1 MTAEKSVSKTFRR
14 IAREVNQVARIA
26 TRFVRP
32 SAKKPGSAPGT
43 LIPVG
48 ERKIDRS
55 RITLLDYDAQQLQEK
70 EVSDIREV
78 LPLKDAPTVTWVN
91 IDGLHDMDLIRR
103 TGELFG
109 IHPLTLEDIVNTGH
123 RPKMEE
129 FENYLLIV
137 FKMLYFDD
145 AKDRIETEQ
154 VSLVLGERFLLSFQE
169 IPGDVF
175 VPVRERLRKGKGR
188 IRKSDCSYLAYAL
201 IDAVVDHYFLV
212 LEVLGEKIEDLEQ
225 NLLSDPTR
233 DGLRTLY
240 ELKRE
245 LIYFRKQIWPMR
257 ELLSNLAKEESAF
270 VDPSIN
276 VFLNDVHDHTIQVI
290 DTLESFR
297 DVLSGLLDV
306 YLSTVSNRMNEV
318 MKVLT
323 IIATIFIP
331 LSFIAGVYGMNFEY
345 MPELKWRWAYPVLLL
360 ILFGIF
366 VGMLLWFKRKKW
378 L

>member
-1 MTAEKSVSKTFRR
+1 MAVEAPVSKTFKR
-14 IAREVNQVARIA
+14 IAREVNQVARLA

-32 SAKKPGSAPGT
+32 SSKKPGSAPGT

-48 ERKIDRS
+48 EKRVDKS
-55 RITLLDYDAQQLQEK
+55 RITVIDYDVQQLQEK
-70 EVSDIREV
+70 KVADIREV
-78 LPLKDAPTVTWVN
+78 LPMKDAPTVTWVN
-91 IDGLHDMDLIRR
+91 IDGLHDMELIQQV
-103 TGELFG
+103 GEIFG

-129 FENYLLIV
+129 FESYLLVV

-145 AKDRIETEQ
+145 VKNHIETEQ
-154 VSLVLGERFLLSFQE
+154 VSLVLGERFLISFQE

-188 IRKSDCSYLAYAL
+188 IRKSACSYLAYAL

-212 LEVLGEKIEDLEQ
+212 LEELGERIEALEQ
-225 NLLSDPTR
+225 LLLSSPTD

-240 ELKRE
+240 EMKRE

-257 ELLSNLAKEESAF
+257 ELLNSITKEEPAF
-270 VDPSIN
+270 VDPSIR
-276 VFLNDVHDHTIQVI
+276 VFLNDVYDHTIQVI

-331 LSFIAGVYGMNFEY
+331 LSFIAGLYGMNFEY
-345 MPELKWRWAYPVLLL
+345 MPELKWRWAYPALLS
-360 ILFGIF
+360 ILLGIF
-366 VGMLLWFKRKKW
+366 IGMLAWFKRKKW